1 MERELFVNKEKYMYP
16 QMSQMDTDGGP
27 QADGGQVLIKGEGLV
42 IKDSTSL
49 SSEG

>member
-1 MERELFVNKEKYMYP
+1 M
-16 QMSQMDTDGGP
+16 MSQMDTDGGP

-42 IKDSTSL
+42 IKDLTSL

>member
-1 MERELFVNKEKYMYP
+1 
-16 QMSQMDTDGGP
+16 MSQMVTDGCP